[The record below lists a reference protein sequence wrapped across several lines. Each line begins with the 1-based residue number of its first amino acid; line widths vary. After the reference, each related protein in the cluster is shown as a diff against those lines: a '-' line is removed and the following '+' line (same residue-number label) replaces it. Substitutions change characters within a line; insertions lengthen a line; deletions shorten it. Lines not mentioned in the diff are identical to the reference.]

1 MALMNYTGREA
12 IDRGLITIVSEKNV
26 LPLTVYLKVD
36 NSLRNNPKYENCNV
50 VFEAVLRTM
59 SQRVD
64 LGSVADL
71 APSLKVVFKN
81 FMVSEGVLYT
91 LKVVRQSDKMIAAEV
106 DRLREKEEKPP
117 KDETSRR
124 KTLLP
129 VNWAADGDNMKSRF
143 WKVNYNG
150 PNPVLLLAKGK
161 FSDKAAVN
169 QPAFQALAFPSI
181 LSEIL
186 TYTFITRF
194 DNLPPWADDWD
205 ALAKVIGCDP
215 RPSLREDAE
224 GRTELSDYFDSVRD
238 WIDDAAARFSD
249 DCNLKRITSEF
260 KRS

>member
-1 MALMNYTGREA
+1 MALMNYTGRET

-26 LPLTVYLKVD
+26 LPLTVYLKIDKALKD
-36 NSLRNNPKYENCNV
+36 NTRYENSNV
-50 VFEAVLRTM
+50 VLEAILRTM

-64 LGSVADL
+64 LGPVSNL
-71 APSLKVVFKN
+71 APSVKVVFKN

-91 LKVVRQSDKMIAAEV
+91 LKVVRQSDKMIAGEV
-106 DRLREKEEKPP
+106 DRLREKEEKPL
-117 KDETSRR
+117 KEEQSRR

-129 VNWAADGDNMKSRF
+129 VNWAADSDNMKSRF
-143 WKVNYNG
+143 WKVNYSG
-150 PNPVLLLAKGK
+150 SNPVLLLAKGK

-181 LSEIL
+181 LAEIL

-194 DNLPPWADDWD
+194 DNPPPWIDDWD

-215 RPSLREDAE
+215 RPSLPDDAE
-224 GRTELSDYFDSVRD
+224 GRTEISDYFDSIRE